1 MAKKSAR
8 AGGKFGG
15 DHTTVIPAAGII
27 ADIAGACRVVTK
39 ISVGFIKAGLPN
51 AKGKRR
57 VKIAVEEGGIL
68 LTVRDNTSQQELRV
82 YVSDS
87 EVAKRAIHEGAEN
100 AGFLVTYQK

>member
-27 ADIAGACRVVTK
+27 ADIAGSCRVVTK

-82 YVSDS
+82 YVSRKGRVSRDVS
-87 EVAKRAIHEGAEN
+87 EVGK
-100 AGFLVTYQK
+100 